1 MQHFDL
7 LLKARVPEHISFFSF
22 KESSSRAGISVSVRY
37 WNPFYQFSHLLS
49 LTKPR
54 YLFLSQ
60 DLVKYNFFKE
70 IQKIV
75 PSLRGS
81 FASEPEK
88 LAEVRRIEQVAEHN
102 RIALNII
109 NQVGAGEPSLRVS
122 FEFTHHPHFA
132 VAVVKRSWFKFGIM
146 CQFFTPLILIVIAE
160 NSRLRV
166 AHMFI
171 GFSERNTMCFRL
183 YTNTL

>member
-7 LLKARVPEHISFFSF
+7 LLKARVPEHISFYSF
-22 KESSSRAGISVSVRY
+22 KESSSRAGMSVSVPC
-37 WNPFYQFSHLLS
+37 WNPSHFCHLLS
-49 LTKPR
+49 FTKPWS
-54 YLFLSQ
+54 LFLSQ

-109 NQVGAGEPSLRVS
+109 SQVGAGDPSLRVS

-132 VAVVKRSWFKFGIM
+132 VAVVKRSWFKFGIANSL
-146 CQFFTPLILIVIAE
+146 PLSILIVIADD
-160 NSRLRV
+160 SCSRV
-166 AHMFI
+166 AHVFI
-171 GFSERNTMCFRL
+171 GSPERKQHHVF
-183 YTNTL
+183 